1 MHTIIKIHVKFNF
14 FYRNLFATP
23 NREKIIAEVKSIAE
37 STSIV
42 HFYFDSLGAT
52 KYERDKLFGTLDL
65 IGKHLSKYIVVPI
78 CLSYFNLLAAFGGL
92 VGLCSGFSIISLIE
106 IIYWF
111 SIRIIFN
118 GILNRKK

>member
-1 MHTIIKIHVKFNF
+1 MHTIIKIHIEFNF
-14 FYRNLFATP
+14 FCRNLFATP

-78 CLSYFNLLAAFGGL
+78 CLSHF
-92 VGLCSGFSIISLIE
+92 
-106 IIYWF
+106 
-111 SIRIIFN
+111 
-118 GILNRKK
+118 

>member
-1 MHTIIKIHVKFNF
+1 MHTIIKIHIEFNF
-14 FYRNLFATP
+14 FCRNLFATP

>member
-1 MHTIIKIHVKFNF
+1 MHTIIKIHIEFNF
-14 FYRNLFATP
+14 FCRNLFATP

-65 IGKHLSKYIVVPI
+65 IGKQ
-78 CLSYFNLLAAFGGL
+78 F
-92 VGLCSGFSIISLIE
+92 E
-106 IIYWF
+106 I
-111 SIRIIFN
+111 
-118 GILNRKK
+118 